1 MWGFVEK
8 CSCVKIWRRVLTLP
22 VAILSMRSLDSAT
35 VLYSN
40 SYYTVVASI
49 FLVSAA
55 SCTAICEVTSVRTS
69 DYSQPFW
76 LKWHALLMPH
86 MLIKYAHVLIC
97 ISAGE
102 GSRHFS
108 VFHYNH
114 KFVVKEFIICVQ
126 LYLIWYWLI
135 WAIKLHAYCST
146 VKSTVKP
153 WLSEQL
159 GTIDTL
165 RHKSFGSMVRVAG
178 WWAEPENSSSNP
190 PDNSSFLFFFQ
201 IIKVQIT
208 EVPL

>member
-22 VAILSMRSLDSAT
+22 VAMLSMRSLDSTT

-49 FLVSAA
+49 FLVSA
-55 SCTAICEVTSVRTS
+55 SCKAIYEVTSVRTS

-86 MLIKYAHVLIC
+86 VLIKYAHVLIC

-108 VFHYNH
+108 AFH
-114 KFVVKEFIICVQ
+114 
-126 LYLIWYWLI
+126 
-135 WAIKLHAYCST
+135 
-146 VKSTVKP
+146 
-153 WLSEQL
+153 LSCIML
-159 GTIDTL
+159 RVCRYTARCKRYRLDLCNMHDIDTNAVVS
-165 RHKSFGSMVRVAG
+165 RAYRVPVGDERACNFKP
-178 WWAEPENSSSNP
+178 A
-190 PDNSSFLFFFQ
+190 Q
-201 IIKVQIT
+201 
-208 EVPL
+208 